1 MSEKIEKIW
10 GGGASNDTDED
21 IADVM
26 TAEDTVKDSLLLDY
40 EVLSLLAYHIQI
52 YHQSLIPVEDS
63 RSILKSLL
71 GLLHTNVVI
80 TPEYEDVHGYVEE
93 RTSETSGKSYENLR
107 MFLSRNEQSHTDI
120 RMFQA
125 DHLLNISRL
134 ILEVAETAHKK
145 GLESSGSI
153 PGHTHYRQAMPVAVG
168 TYYDYIA
175 SVMVKLSQETM
186 EMAGSLLEESPF
198 GYGSGFGSMSKVD
211 FNAVAKSLGFKRYME
226 NPIYGS
232 FLRGMDDLDVL
243 YVLEKAMISIS
254 RIAQDMIVYSSGEH
268 PFIKLPDGFTTGSSL
283 MANKRNPDFLEMIQG
298 YSSLAIAGHT
308 ATASILENKSS
319 GYHREFQISKDRTM
333 DDLLMCEKIFRH
345 FNTFLS
351 KVIIDEKEGKA
362 AMDNSIYAT
371 GEAYRIFSSGK
382 TWKESYRQV
391 GYMVRSGQKFN
402 EYEPPSYESVENNIL
417 GDISEAIESFANSI
431 RKNREAIV
439 DVTQTLISNKWP

>member
-1 MSEKIEKIW
+1 
-10 GGGASNDTDED
+10 
-21 IADVM
+21 
-26 TAEDTVKDSLLLDY
+26 
-40 EVLSLLAYHIQI
+40 
-52 YHQSLIPVEDS
+52 
-63 RSILKSLL
+63 
-71 GLLHTNVVI
+71 
-80 TPEYEDVHGYVEE
+80 
-93 RTSETSGKSYENLR
+93 
-107 MFLSRNEQSHTDI
+107 
-120 RMFQA
+120 
-125 DHLLNISRL
+125 
-134 ILEVAETAHKK
+134 
-145 GLESSGSI
+145 
-153 PGHTHYRQAMPVAVG
+153 
-168 TYYDYIA
+168 
-175 SVMVKLSQETM
+175 M